1 MPFACLSF
9 HFTCQDG
16 EQAKSE
22 TGVKLFLLLHLLL
35 PLPLPLLAD
44 WRYFAL
50 VTYGYIVAGAGAG
63 AAAGRS
69 WSRRRRRSRSN
80 SKVRKLPERQR
91 RPPWKLWCN
100 LYLILPHVYIKATR
114 APTRSQNYTQPHT
127 AAHSG
132 NLCNMALAE
141 GCALPSGHVRCF
153 VLLRVHANYIYTH
166 KQTHTLIFAH
176 TYVYSIYL

>member
-1 MPFACLSF
+1 MPFSCLSF

-22 TGVKLFLLLHLLL
+22 TGVKLFLLLHSL
-35 PLPLPLLAD
+35 LPLPLLAD

-69 WSRRRRRSRSN
+69 WSWSRRRRRSN

-114 APTRSQNYTQPHT
+114 AHKEGQNYTQPHSRT
-127 AAHSG
+127 LWQFVQYGASRG
-132 NLCNMALAE
+132 MR
-141 GCALPSGHVRCF
+141 PSFWTCSMFRPASCPCKLHIQV
-153 VLLRVHANYIYTH
+153 YT
-166 KQTHTLIFAH
+166 QTNTHIDIC